1 MKLVF
6 DIVKSGG
13 VVPSHRNFHFDINGG
28 TIGRNDSCNW
38 VLRDAQNY
46 ISGHHLS
53 IIFMDDIYF
62 IKDESTNGTFL
73 KHPYKKLPK
82 GHPVKINA
90 SDIFIIGDHEVQA
103 RYSYNEY
110 AQDDIIGSIN
120 KSQVQ
125 ENIIPNDD
133 FLFESKADSF
143 GELES
148 NSEADIFDLIDDVE
162 QKEDVFDD
170 IFDTVEVSV
179 DEELLNNVVPKAVVG
194 DDFNEVIEID
204 YEIDERIVPL
214 DEHFDIPSFQEKVI
228 RSEEPEQT
236 IKPRKQA
243 HQVATDGSAES
254 ALKILEEKLGIQLL
268 NISSDERD
276 QVMVEISNIL
286 INTLEHLGR
295 SVLIKEKTKQDLHLS
310 SSNLDHQTNNPVML
324 GRAATK
330 LLQPNSSDL
339 GMMKLSDAVTK
350 SLSEINQHSVALHG
364 ATKNIMKI
372 TARKFAPKYL
382 EYRFES
388 TGALRGM
395 MPKPAM
401 MWKAYSEMF
410 DSLHDHPEMGVEMI
424 ARDFS
429 EEYQNMV
436 YSLQLSQS
444 SQR

>member
-1 MKLVF
+1 MNFKIGVRSPFGAKGVIPLEGLHFQIMGMDMFAGFYIAGGKPDDLIVF
-6 DIVKSGG
+6 SDRFAGLQEHGG
-13 VVPSHRNFHFDINGG
+13 HFVAAGNRINTGDFFFRYPG
-28 TIGRNDSCNW
+28 SSQKI
-38 VLRDAQNY
+38 
-46 ISGHHLS
+46 HLS
-53 IIFMDDIYF
+53 
-62 IKDESTNGTFL
+62 N
-73 KHPYKKLPK
+73 
-82 GHPVKINA
+82 N
-90 SDIFIIGDHEVQA
+90 
-103 RYSYNEY
+103 
-110 AQDDIIGSIN
+110 DIIGSIN